1 MQPDSL
7 ARDSARVHVNLGA
20 SGLFLSRLKRRVF
33 SRFNV
38 IPFCFLLSACDAGFE
53 PKYLDQ
59 GMPQTLSEWGQV
71 GVVGDRFVVAD
82 GVQPY
87 DLASPLFT
95 DYAHKIRTVWM
106 PSGSTARYSDDA
118 VFEFP
123 VGTVITKTFYY
134 PSRAGG
140 AAGLVLKA
148 ADTSSAVVAGTLKI
162 DDLELIETRLLVR
175 RDQGWVALPYRWN
188 EDQTDA
194 ELMRTGDIVPLT
206 LASDDGGD
214 IAFNYVVPNA
224 NQCASCHAP
233 NSNDR
238 VLQPIGPKARHLNK
252 AFAYGES
259 DVNQLTLW
267 QKRGLLHGLPSF
279 DRVPE
284 NVSWV
289 DQQHSLEQRAR
300 SYLDIN
306 CSHCH
311 SPVGPAD
318 TSGLHLGP
326 ETAHGPALGIC
337 KPPIAAGRGTGNR
350 RFDIVPGHP
359 DQSILVY
366 RAASTVADIMMPEIG
381 RSLSHKEGTALLTS
395 WIEALEG
402 QCDRDQISMRGEG
415 G

>member
-1 MQPDSL
+1 MSL
-7 ARDSARVHVNLGA
+7 TVVSLTYLRFN
-20 SGLFLSRLKRRVF
+20 SRLCELEVLGLLSSSYRARLAF
-33 SRFNV
+33 GFNV
-38 IPFCFLLSACDAGFE
+38 VLWCLLLSACGAGLD
-53 PKYLDQ
+53 PKYIEQ
-59 GMPQTLSEWGQV
+59 GMPQNLSEWGQV
-71 GVVGDRFVVAD
+71 GVIGSRFVVAE

-106 PSGSTARYSDDA
+106 PNGMTAQYSQES
-118 VFEFP
+118 VFDFP

-134 PSRAGG
+134 PAVSG
-140 AAGLVLKA
+140 AQDVVLKKS
-148 ADTSSAVVAGTLKI
+148 DTSADVVSGRVNSHNLK
-162 DDLELIETRLLVR
+162 LIETRILVR

-188 EDQTDA
+188 EAQTDA

-206 LASDDGGD
+206 LLDDD
-214 IAFNYVVPNA
+214 ARSRSFNYIVPNA

-238 VLQPIGPKARHLNK
+238 VLEPIGPKARHLNK
-252 AFAYGES
+252 FFAYDASGL
-259 DVNQLTLW
+259 NQLTLW
-267 QKRGLLHGLPSF
+267 REQGLLQGLPRS
-279 DRVPE
+279 DVIPH
-284 NVSWV
+284 NVDWS
-289 DQQHSLEQRAR
+289 DSTLGIEQRAR

-366 RAASTVADIMMPEIG
+366 RTASTIADIMMPEIG
-381 RSLSHKEGTALLTS
+381 RSLSHTEGTALLAS
-395 WIEALEG
+395 WIEGLDG
-402 QCDRDQISMRGEG
+402 QCDRDLVSIY
-415 G
+415 

>member
-1 MQPDSL
+1 MI
-7 ARDSARVHVNLGA
+7 LGA
-20 SGLFLSRLKRRVF
+20 SALFCQKLKRRF
-33 SRFNV
+33 LFRFN
-38 IPFCFLLSACDAGFE
+38 PLLFCVFLSACGAGFE
-53 PKYLDQ
+53 PRYFDQ

-106 PSGSTARYSDDA
+106 PAGAPAQYSDDA

-134 PSRAGG
+134 PVHDKG
-140 AAGLVLKA
+140 ADGLVLKVG
-148 ADTSSAVVAGTLKI
+148 DTSSEVVAGSHKLDALK
-162 DDLELIETRLLVR
+162 LIETRLLVR
-175 RDQGWVALPYRWN
+175 RAQGWVALPYRWN

-206 LASDDGGD
+206 LMDDD
-214 IAFNYVVPNA
+214 SEEIAFNYIVPNA

-233 NSNDR
+233 DSNDR
-238 VLQPIGPKARHLNK
+238 VLEPIGPKARHLNK
-252 AFAYGES
+252 AFAYGAPEA
-259 DVNQLTLW
+259 NQLALW
-267 QKRGLLHGLPSF
+267 QKEGLLQGLPSF
-279 DRVPE
+279 DRVPK
-284 NVSWV
+284 NVNWV
-289 DQQHSLEQRAR
+289 DQQHPLEQRAR

-326 ETAHGPALGIC
+326 ETVHGPALGIC
-337 KPPIAAGRGTGNR
+337 KPPIAAGRGTGHR
-350 RFDIVPGHP
+350 RFDIVPGRP
-359 DQSILVY
+359 DESILVY
-366 RAASTVADIMMPEIG
+366 RTASTVADIMMPEIG
-381 RSLSHKEGTALLTS
+381 RSLSHTEGTALLAS
-395 WIEALEG
+395 WIEGLEG
-402 QCDRDQISMRGEG
+402 QCDRDVVSMQ
-415 G
+415 

>member
-1 MQPDSL
+1 M
-7 ARDSARVHVNLGA
+7 
-20 SGLFLSRLKRRVF
+20 FLLQLKQRVF

-38 IPFCFLLSACDAGFE
+38 ILFWFLLSACDAGFE
-53 PKYLDQ
+53 PKYFDQ

-71 GVVGDRFVVAD
+71 GVVGDRFVIAD

-106 PSGSTARYSDDA
+106 PDGSTARYSDDA

-140 AAGLVLKA
+140 ADGLVLKVD
-148 ADTSSAVVAGTLKI
+148 DTSSAVVSGTRKI
-162 DDLELIETRLLVR
+162 DELKLIETRLLVR
-175 RDQGWVALPYRWN
+175 RAQGWVALPYRWN
-188 EDQTDA
+188 EAQTEA

-206 LASDDGGD
+206 LASDDGGN
-214 IAFNYVVPNA
+214 IAFNYIVPNA

-238 VLQPIGPKARHLNK
+238 VLEPIGPKARHLNK
-252 AFAYGES
+252 GFAYGAS

-267 QKRGLLHGLPSF
+267 QKEGLLQGLPPF
-279 DRVPE
+279 DRVPK

-289 DQQHSLEQRAR
+289 DQQHPLEQRAR

-326 ETAHGPALGIC
+326 ETVHGPALGIC

-366 RAASTVADIMMPEIG
+366 RTASTVADIMMPEIG

-395 WIEALEG
+395 WIEGLEG
-402 QCDRDQISMRGEG
+402 QCDRDVVSMQ
-415 G
+415 